1 MIIFIYIEK
10 YLRKECKMKETRS
23 TILIVDDAAMNRALL
38 SDLLSENY
46 NILEAQNGNEAFL
59 RILENKSEIKLILL
73 DMVMPERDGLEV
85 LDIMNKNGWIKDVP
99 VVMISSE
106 TSPEQVEKAFSLG
119 R

>member
-99 VVMISSE
+99 VVMISARPPPNRWKRR
-106 TSPEQVEKAFSLG
+106 SPSA
-119 R
+119 